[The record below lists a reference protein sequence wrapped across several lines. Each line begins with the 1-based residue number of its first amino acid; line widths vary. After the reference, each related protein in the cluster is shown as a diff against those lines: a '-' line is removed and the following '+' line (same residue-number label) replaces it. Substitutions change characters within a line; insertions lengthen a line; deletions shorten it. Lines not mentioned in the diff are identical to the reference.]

1 MHKAAMS
8 RKRAESAKARGE
20 SAVLSSPIGC
30 ALSTLDTTTRARMGR
45 IFDVCFMMAKESIA
59 FAKYPSV
66 LELEKRHGS
75 RSRLRPRLHHGRLI
89 LSHDCRVP

>member
-75 RSRLRPRLHHGRLI
+75 RSRLRPRLHHGI
-89 LSHDCRVP
+89 